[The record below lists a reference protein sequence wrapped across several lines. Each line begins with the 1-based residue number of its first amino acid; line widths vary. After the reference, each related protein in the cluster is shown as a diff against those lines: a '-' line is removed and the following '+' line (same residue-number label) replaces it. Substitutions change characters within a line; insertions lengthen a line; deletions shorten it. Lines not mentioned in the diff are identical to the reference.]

1 MSIFKWIGG
10 GIGWAVFGP
19 LGAMVGYA
27 LGSVVDGVSS
37 DKMLGTGS
45 RPTGRYKQPGSRGR
59 TSQRRSTTNQDR
71 YRHKTQKGD
80 FTISLMALFAAVMEA
95 DGKVLKSELNYVK
108 GYLKGQFGE
117 KASKEYLKV
126 LKTALDTNYNLRSV
140 CLDIKFNMRHPLRLQ
155 LIHYLFKL
163 AQSDGH
169 IDNREIEVIKQ
180 ITGYLGISTR
190 DYLSIEAMF
199 FNKRSRNYDILEID
213 PNATDD
219 EVKKAYRKMAKKYH
233 PDKLS
238 TLGPE
243 VQKEAAEKFNAIQ
256 EAYEKIK
263 KKRGMK

>member
-37 DKMLGTGS
+37 DRMLGTGS
-45 RPTGRYKQPGSRGR
+45 QPRGEYRQSGNQR
-59 TSQRRSTTNQDR
+59 TRGQRRGNPYKEQ

-108 GYLKGQFGE
+108 SYLSGQFGE
-117 KASKEYLKV
+117 RATKEYLKV
-126 LKTALDTNYNLRSV
+126 LKTALDTNYDLRSV
-140 CLDIKFNMRHPLRLQ
+140 CLDIKFNTRHPLRLQ
-155 LIHYLFKL
+155 LIHYLFRL
-163 AQSDGH
+163 AQADGH

-180 ITGYLGISTR
+180 ITRYLAISTR

-199 FNKRSRNYDILEID
+199 FNKKSRNYDILEID
-213 PNATDD
+213 SNATND

-233 PDKLS
+233 PDKLAS
-238 TLGPE
+238 LGEE

-263 KKRGMK
+263 KQRGMK